1 MEAITDLVHAHTN
14 EKNPIPAANEGDCDV
29 FMLLSFCVAKV
40 MAIWMGCFIHT
51 CMGGLGTFATA

>member
-51 CMGGLGTFATA
+51 CMGV